1 MRMTLL
7 APTLLAPAL
16 IALLVA
22 AAGALLLSGCGAS
35 DDGPAPRATASP
47 TPVATST
54 ALPGA
59 GATSLREVDFASPAV
74 AAGLINRAG
83 GGEVNANRI
92 VYEDLTG
99 DGREEAVVVVESGG
113 TAGDLAVA
121 VYRLTAEGAALVLF
135 ERLGGRVEV
144 RLGLVVT
151 QEGVYADDDA
161 RCCPSRLRERAYGWR
176 DSAFT
181 LISEQVVDNPAR

>member
-1 MRMTLL
+1 ML
-7 APTLLAPAL
+7 PAAL
-16 IALLVA
+16 VPVVIALAMLVVL
-22 AAGALLLSGCGAS
+22 AGALLLSGCGAS
-35 DDGPAPRATASP
+35 DPPAPRATASP
-47 TPVATST
+47 TTAAPAGAT

-59 GATSLREVDFASPAV
+59 GAVSLREVDFASPAV
-74 AAGLINRAG
+74 AADLINRAG
-83 GGEVNANRI
+83 GGEVNVNRV

-121 VYRLTAEGAALVLF
+121 VYRLTPGGAALVMF

-181 LISEQVVDNPAR
+181 LISEQVVDNSAR